1 MTRVALVLT
10 LTAAVLGMSVT
21 SHAGDKSALTDAQ
34 KAAVKELVR
43 EYILEN
49 PEIINQAID
58 VLDARA
64 TKGKEDQR
72 KAVISARK
80 QELFNPAEGTIIGNP
95 KGDVT
100 IVEFFDYNC
109 GYCKSMHQTL
119 KDFLKQDT
127 KVRVVLKEYP
137 ILGPGSLTASK
148 AALAARK
155 QGKYAPFHVA
165 LLDHKGG
172 LTEASVMDIAGK
184 VGLDVAK
191 LKSDMDDKTLT
202 DILLKNHDLAAQL
215 GIDGTPSLIIG
226 DTFVP
231 GAIAKDKLVELV
243 ATARK

>member
-1 MTRVALVLT
+1 MQRFAFVLT
-10 LTAAVLGMSVT
+10 LMAALLGFGA
-21 SHAGDKSALTDAQ
+21 AGQAGEKNPLTDAQ

-43 EYILEN
+43 EYILEH
-49 PEIINQAID
+49 PEIINEAIE

-64 TKGKEDQR
+64 AKGKDDQR
-72 KAVISARK
+72 KAVISSRR
-80 QELFNPAEGTIIGNP
+80 QELYNPAEGTIIGNP

-100 IVEFFDYNC
+100 VVEFFDYNC

-137 ILGPGSLTASK
+137 ILGPASLTASK
-148 AALAARK
+148 AALASRK

-165 LLDHKGG
+165 LLDHKGA
-172 LTEASVMDIAGK
+172 LTDASVMEIAGK
-184 VGLDVAK
+184 VGLDVAQ
-191 LKSDMDDKTLT
+191 LQNDMKDNALT
-202 DILLKNHDLAAQL
+202 DILVKNHNLAAEL

-226 DTFVP
+226 DAFIP
-231 GAIAKDKLVELV
+231 GAIAKEKLVELV